1 MKLIYATFAAAVMA
15 AIAASEARADEPVSD
30 PTSVSPYGKTV
41 CEGRTWDYYL
51 EEITPDNPHLS
62 REMTGYH
69 FSGTEV
75 VGEQV
80 YAVFRDAEE
89 NPLDLMRE
97 DDRKV
102 YLYVPGKND
111 STEIGSGSEV
121 LNDKAIPV
129 TGEVLLYDFSIK
141 PGGEF
146 SSVGF
151 DDLNMRY
158 GILIQCEVTSDR
170 MFEFGGEEFTVQ
182 EFNTVPDLFEPD
194 FKAIEG
200 AGNVSGLLS
209 YPQIANY
216 SSGMFKSIFHLLRV
230 TDADGGI
237 LYEDKDLLAEV
248 SPYGKTVCEGRT
260 WDYRE
265 YHWHPWEEE
274 PVITLMPGYHFDGTQ
289 TVADRR
295 YAVFRDGDDKTIALM
310 REEEGK
316 VYLYAPTPDEEPEV
330 GYAISITDHSDWGNP
345 ITVTGEVLVYDF
357 NLRAGDVYECP
368 CFDDYGYNDRANL
381 EKFKITATST
391 FEFQGESYTVQNL
404 EYIQNPTFQEVI
416 EGAGNPSGI
425 LPFPQ
430 MANVVP
436 GMYKVWY
443 NLLRVTDADGGVLY
457 ENKELI
463 ADVATPVAPEE
474 DSAVYD
480 ILGRRVTVP
489 VAGNIYIRDGKKI
502 LWK

>member
-89 NPLDLMRE
+89 NPLALMRE
-97 DDRKV
+97 EDRKL

-121 LNDKAIPV
+121 LNDERMPV

-151 DDLNMRY
+151 DDLNIRY

-200 AGNVSGLLS
+200 AGNVSGLLP

-216 SSGMFKSIFHLLRV
+216 SSGMYKSIFHLLRV
-230 TDADGGI
+230 TDADGDI
-237 LYEDKDLLAEV
+237 LYEDKNLLTTV

-260 WDYRE
+260 WDY
-265 YHWHPWEEE
+265 YLALGGYPEESR
-274 PVITLMPGYHFDGTQ
+274 VLYGYHFDGVKAVGGQ
-289 TVADRR
+289 L
-295 YAVFRDGDDKTIALM
+295 YAVFCDGEDKPLALM
-310 REEEGK
+310 REYAQK
-316 VYLYAPTPDEEPEV
+316 VYLYVPGQDEETLPGAHIEV
-330 GYAISITDHSDWGNP
+330 GDKSGN
-345 ITVTGEVLVYDF
+345 VTGDVLLYDF
-357 NLRAGDVYECP
+357 SLEPRDRFVTP
-368 CFDDYGYNDRANL
+368 CFGNGVGDYGVLYDFEIMN
-381 EKFKITATST
+381 TST
-391 FEFQGESYTVQNL
+391 FDFNGESYC
-404 EYIQNPTFQEVI
+404 IQDFETGTGFNPEVFKSI
-416 EGAGNPSGI
+416 EGVGNTSGL
-425 LPFPQ
+425 LPCPQ
-430 MANVVP
+430 MIIRVTGLNFRDYTPV
-436 GMYKVWY
+436 
-443 NLLRVTDADGGVLY
+443 RVTDDKLGVLY
-457 ENKELI
+457 ENDRFWAGVSAPSTDEETI
-463 ADVATPVAPEE
+463 AI
-474 DSAVYD
+474 YD

-489 VAGNIYIRDGKKI
+489 VVGNIYIRDGKKI